1 MDTSERG
8 KIFTEVVQKVGIKVV
23 IQTHTN
29 QIRATLHKRSD
40 RRTIDKLNDSD
51 PFLPLTEVT
60 IMDDDGEK
68 EILRTPFLALNRD
81 EVIWLIEEE
90 ASK

>member
-8 KIFTEVVQKVGIKVV
+8 KIFTEVIQKVGVKVLL
-23 IQTHTN
+23 QTRTN
-29 QIRATLHKRSD
+29 QIRATLHKRND

-51 PFLPLTEVT
+51 QFLPLTDVT

-68 EILRTPFLALNRD
+68 ELRKTPFLALNRD

-90 ASK
+90 ALK